1 MCHIRSEA
9 DGGCASIVLTEA
21 PPICEQTITAAG
33 AGFALET
40 GGDREF
46 FIDNLLVRIHY
57 IIVMIRW
64 TGLAPWE
71 FEFSFLLSDTRVYEP
86 QIRARLGATTHFC
99 GSGCVLPSL
108 WKWLR
113 PPFSVS
119 PDPAPLTRQ
128 TCTRSP
134 ASSVASLLRP
144 AQRRLPRLLSFCDA
158 SAQPGIP
165 SSSSSLLSLQ
175 VLEGP

>member
-1 MCHIRSEA
+1 MTDHGIPGEKR
-9 DGGCASIVLTEA
+9 
-21 PPICEQTITAAG
+21 
-33 AGFALET
+33 GFAWLKNFDVFPKTLDDAKEVLLYSR
-40 GGDREF
+40 DRS
-46 FIDNLLVRIHY
+46 LSLK
-57 IIVMIRW
+57 
-64 TGLAPWE
+64 
-71 FEFSFLLSDTRVYEP
+71 LSDTRVYEP